1 MELLL
6 WSVAN
11 DFHFLSRVK
20 FKDPQYPDGFVF
32 KAVLLPGAKWGFFFL
47 FAFISWIPGWTLKT
61 LFISGAEIVFSFA
74 LVIPKEYSS
83 YIHIF
88 FLL

>member
-6 WSVAN
+6 WSVAI

-32 KAVLLPGAKWGFFFL
+32 KAVLLPGAK
-47 FAFISWIPGWTLKT
+47 
-61 LFISGAEIVFSFA
+61 
-74 LVIPKEYSS
+74 
-83 YIHIF
+83 
-88 FLL
+88 